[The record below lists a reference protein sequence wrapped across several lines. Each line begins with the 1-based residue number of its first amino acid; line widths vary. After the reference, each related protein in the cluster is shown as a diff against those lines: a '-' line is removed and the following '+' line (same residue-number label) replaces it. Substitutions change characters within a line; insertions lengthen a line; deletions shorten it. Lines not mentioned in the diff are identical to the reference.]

1 MRHRDPPGVGV
12 PGSGGD
18 DGEGD
23 QAAQVDRDHAA
34 QVDKEGKKDK

>member
-18 DGEGD
+18 DWEGD
-23 QAAQVDRDHAA
+23 QAMQVDRDQAT
-34 QVDKEGKKDK
+34 QVDREGKKDK